1 MITKRLQGELLLLF
15 VVAVW
20 GASFPLMRNVLSMM
34 PFYAYTSI
42 RFTIAAT
49 VLVVI
54 FWKRLK
60 GINPNLLISGSIIGV
75 LLFAGMYLQV
85 MGLYFTTASN
95 SAFITGLNVV
105 MVPIISAYILK
116 KRPDIQAVI
125 GVVLAFL
132 GIFFLSGGMKLNFN
146 LGDILTLISALCFT
160 FQIITIDKF
169 TTEYD
174 AVLLGI
180 VQIASAAILFD
191 ILYVCTGIQPFEM
204 SNYALLILLITAL
217 LGTALAFL
225 VQTVVQEHTT
235 PTRAALIIIMEP
247 VFGAIFSSI
256 IPNMDGK
263 IEVLTVTSIIGCTLV
278 LSGMLVSELPLFK
291 RK

>member
-1 MITKRLQGELLLLF
+1 MTSKRLRGELLLLF

-20 GASFPLMRNVLSMM
+20 GASFPLMRNVISMM

-42 RFTIAAT
+42 RFTIAAL
-49 VLVVI
+49 VLLVI

-60 GINPNLLISGSIIGV
+60 GINRNLLISGSIIGV

-85 MGLYFTTASN
+85 LGLYFTTASN

-105 MVPIISAYILK
+105 MVPIISAYILH

-146 LGDILTLISALCFT
+146 LGDTLTLISALCFT
-160 FQIITIDKF
+160 FQIIAIDKF
-169 TTEYD
+169 TSEHD

-180 VQIASAAILFD
+180 VQIASAAVLFD
-191 ILYVCTGIQPFEM
+191 VLYIGAGIKPFVL
-204 SNYALLILLITAL
+204 SNNALLILLITAL

-247 VFGAIFSSI
+247 VFGAIFSTI
-256 IPNMDGK
+256 IPDMEGK
-263 IEVLTVTSIIGCTLV
+263 VEILTVTSIVGCTLV
-278 LSGMLVSELPLFK
+278 LCGMLVAELPLFK